1 MNINPDYQR
10 EVVWNNKRQ
19 MDLIDSFFNNYYV
32 PPLIF
37 KVLSGVKEG
46 TNERRKWRTCI
57 DGKQRLTTIKR
68 FFDGEIPYVDKQKNK
83 WYYTDDYVS
92 KVRKNCRLLTEEAR
106 MFIENVMVVN
116 VEFESIT
123 EEQEEDMFQR
133 VQLGMP
139 LTPAEKLAALNGP
152 MPVFINDLRRAFTN
166 FSQVLGTKRSTDFK
180 LVTQLVMLIYNRIEQ
195 EDDLKLKTTHQTIK
209 NFLES
214 RNPEQILTPA
224 FRHQVRRVLSKYN
237 DLIATYPD
245 AFTHTFGNAKSKMR
259 KFSPVEFLGVGIL
272 VDVYPSR
279 PSRVLSED
287 IKTFRQYL
295 REHLQDLRTNTHTWA
310 HVMAFIN
317 RLEDARGYYAPE
329 RDNVKRARTTAENT
343 NGHRPGNRFN
353 PPAPSHQIPY
363 GQQSIYNERQLQIM
377 QERLASQERSRREA
391 FQRVPPVGGR
401 VPDSAGGVRERVT
414 NGGGQK
420 RTSDG
425 IFIKR
430 ES

>member
-10 EVVWNNKRQ
+10 EVVWNDKRQ

-37 KVLSGVKEG
+37 KVVSGVKQG

-68 FFDGEIPYVDKQKNK
+68 FFDGEIAYVDKQKNK
-83 WYYTDDYVS
+83 WYYTEDYVS
-92 KVRKNCRLLTEEAR
+92 KLRKNVRLLSEEAR

-152 MPVFINDLRRAFTN
+152 MPAFINDLRRTFTN
-166 FSQVLGTKRSTDFK
+166 FGQVLGTKRSTDFK
-180 LVTQLVMLIYNRIEQ
+180 LVTQLVVLMYNRIEQ

-214 RNPEQILTPA
+214 KNPEQILTPA

-237 DLIATYPD
+237 DLIATYPA
-245 AFTHTFGNAKSKMR
+245 AFTHTFGNTKSKMR
-259 KFSPVEFLGVGIL
+259 KFSPVEFLGVGVL
-272 VDVYPSR
+272 VDVYPAR

-317 RLEDARGYYAPE
+317 GLEDARGYYAPE
-329 RDNVKRARTTAENT
+329 RDNAKRARTTAGNT
-343 NGHRPGNRFN
+343 NGHLQANRFN

-363 GQQSIYNERQLQIM
+363 GQQSVYNERQQQIM
-377 QERLASQERSRREA
+377 QERIANEERSQREA
-391 FQRVPPVGGR
+391 FQRVPHVGGR
-401 VPDSAGGVRERVT
+401 APDSAGGVKERVA
-414 NGGGQK
+414 NGGQK
-420 RTSDG
+420 RTNDG